1 LKKIDCGALSFGFCR
16 CKVFT
21 ARMPLLTATSEFGLG
36 RTDAGVLID
45 SVTYTV
51 SSPFHALGRYK
62 LSRIRRRVQSVG
74 CGCRAGKRA
83 NPIRRFGGD
92 LSPVRAEV
100 LLCRYRKLQQLSADT
115 TAVKPAHLSS
125 FLASFFFFS
134 SAAVFNQTRVS
145 IFVFCAE
152 NPVDVARSH
161 VILLAV

>member
-1 LKKIDCGALSFGFCR
+1 MHS
-16 CKVFT
+16 FT

-45 SVTYTV
+45 RVTYTV
-51 SSPFHALGRYK
+51 CAPFHAVGRYK

-83 NPIRRFGGD
+83 NPTRPFGGD
-92 LSPVRAEV
+92 LPRVRAEV
-100 LLCRYRKLQQLSADT
+100 LLCRYHNHKLQHLSADT

-125 FLASFFFFS
+125 FLTSFFFFS
-134 SAAVFNQTRVS
+134 SAAVFNETRVS

-152 NPVDVARSH
+152 NPVDVAQSH
-161 VILLAV
+161 VIHLAV

>member
-1 LKKIDCGALSFGFCR
+1 
-16 CKVFT
+16 
-21 ARMPLLTATSEFGLG
+21 MPLLTATSEFGLG

-45 SVTYTV
+45 SVIYTV
-51 SSPFHALGRYK
+51 SAPFHAVGRYK

-92 LSPVRAEV
+92 LPPVRAEV
-100 LLCRYRKLQQLSADT
+100 LLCRCHKLQQLSADT

-134 SAAVFNQTRVS
+134 SAAVFNQTRVNIRLLRRKS
-145 IFVFCAE
+145 SR
-152 NPVDVARSH
+152 RSSEPRYTLIH
-161 VILLAV
+161 VILGQLSLASLRGRLIEYQLRLG